1 MVKRNTFRHSRHF
14 SFPICGQKVTVSM
27 MVGAI
32 KAKVEELTD
41 PTNEINRS
49 SLGTAAAKATKTMN
63 ERILVKI
70 LRSISEKLKQ
80 MFRFDGKIKLTCDK
94 N

>member
-1 MVKRNTFRHSRHF
+1 
-14 SFPICGQKVTVSM
+14 M

-63 ERILVKI
+63 ERNSCENP
-70 LRSISEKLKQ
+70 SINK
-80 MFRFDGKIKLTCDK
+80 
-94 N
+94 